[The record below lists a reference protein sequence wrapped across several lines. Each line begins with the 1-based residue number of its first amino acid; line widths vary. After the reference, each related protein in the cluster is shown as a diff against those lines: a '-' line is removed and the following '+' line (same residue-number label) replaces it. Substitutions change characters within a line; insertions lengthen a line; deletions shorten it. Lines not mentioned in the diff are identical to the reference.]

1 MSRPVDSHII
11 SSLASSRWRGKG
23 VHISLFASLICMIVV
38 FLSAFDATAE
48 SAPQSSVEKQEVIAD
63 SATILF
69 RQSQSAIDLGLDG
82 NKERLDNLIRNI
94 RNISA
99 QDSAYVLNLLR
110 VTGSSSLEGSEQFN
124 RQLSERRA
132 QSLFKYISD
141 HVSYPDSI
149 TQFEYLGRNWRG
161 LYHLVAT
168 DRLVPYQGE
177 VLALLRKAFT
187 TDLSAAESNSLL
199 QRLKTLRGGV
209 PYAYMYRNIFPALR
223 YSDIHVE
230 YSKRIH
236 QEITG
241 LVNLTIDSDEATR
254 RDSVPSENII
264 TEFVGIEEIPAD
276 SLAVEPADTLGLTSE
291 TKKPFYMDLRTNML
305 YDIAAVP
312 NLGAEFY
319 LGKNFSILGNWMYG
333 WWDNNPRHRYWRVYG
348 GDLGARWWFGR
359 KANAK
364 PLTGHHLGIY
374 GGALIFDFEWGG
386 TGYMGG
392 KPGATLWQRCLVN
405 AGIEYGYS
413 LPVSRHLNIDFSLG
427 IGYLGGNYSK
437 YYPFDN
443 DYYREKE
450 YKLRFFGP
458 TKAEISLVWLIGR
471 GNVNKRKGG
480 DL

>member
-1 MSRPVDSHII
+1 MSMPVDSHNIT
-11 SSLASSRWRGKG
+11 SHTPQVWRGKD
-23 VHISLFASLICMIVV
+23 VHISLFASLIWMLVL
-38 FLSAFDATAE
+38 FMSAFDAKAE
-48 SAPQSSVEKQEVIAD
+48 ANAQSSLGKQEVMAH
-63 SATILF
+63 SATIHF
-69 RQSQSAIDLGLDG
+69 RQSQSDIDLNLDG
-82 NKERLDNLIRNI
+82 NRERLDKLIRDLKAI
-94 RNISA
+94 TD
-99 QDSAYVLNLLR
+99 QDSTYILNLLR

-132 QSLFKYISD
+132 QSLFKYISE

-149 TQFEYLGRNWRG
+149 TEFEYLGRNWPG

-168 DRLVPYQGE
+168 DRSVPYQGE

-187 TDLSAAESNSLL
+187 TDLSTAESNRLL

-223 YSDIHVE
+223 YSDIYVE

-236 QEITG
+236 QEIAD
-241 LVNLTIDSDEATR
+241 LVNLTIDSDEASL
-254 RDSVPSENII
+254 RDSVPAENVV
-264 TEFVGIEEIPAD
+264 TEFVGIEEIPTD
-276 SLAVEPADTLGLTSE
+276 SLTIVTADTLALPSE

-312 NLGAEFY
+312 NIGAEFY

-333 WWDNNPRHRYWRVYG
+333 WWDNNPRHRYWRIYG
-348 GDLGARWWFGR
+348 GEVDARWWFGR
-359 KANAK
+359 KAHEK
-364 PLTGHHLGIY
+364 PLTGHHIGLY

-392 KPGATLWQRCLVN
+392 KPGATLWERCLVN

-413 LPVSRHLNIDFSLG
+413 LPVGRHFNIDFSLG
-427 IGYLGGNYSK
+427 IGYLGGHYSK

-480 DL
+480 DI